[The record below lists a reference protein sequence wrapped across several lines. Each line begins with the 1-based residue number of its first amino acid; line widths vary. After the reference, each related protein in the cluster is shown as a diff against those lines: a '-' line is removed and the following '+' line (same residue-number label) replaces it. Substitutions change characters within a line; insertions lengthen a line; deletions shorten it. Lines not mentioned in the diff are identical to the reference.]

1 MMDSINS
8 EQFTEK
14 PSLLVFRE
22 HKHNYSPLFKK
33 VVSEP
38 ARVLMK
44 ELIENPDFYTIEER
58 KKILQIYTNAIE
70 LRGVYSML
78 GKGFEDQVSEVRL
91 SIIPQIES
99 FQDFFSDVYAQERES
114 FPLTPR
120 FHEKLFKSIKA
131 SERFCRLIDKME
143 TSGYGEPVVFN
154 LRKVIDDE
162 FRNENDYYNDD
173 GSGMTFEYES
183 SCGDLSNAMVKM
195 DEEGFRN
202 CVLQNI
208 IDNIHKRAFRDIV
221 EEESFVRI
229 RKEEKIDLSLR
240 SLLIYYTKLISNRLK
255 SLFTQSK
262 NKKTTENG
270 GRQNSVFVNN
280 KKVRMRFTK
289 DLENDRRIN
298 VFIENNG
305 FPFEG
310 DPNSV
315 FDWGIGSGSGIG
327 LASAKS
333 FLKNYDASIE
343 MILNIDETFT
353 VGLKINIPI
362 YE

>member
-1 MMDSINS
+1 MN
-8 EQFTEK
+8 
-14 PSLLVFRE
+14 
-22 HKHNYSPLFKK
+22 LFK
-33 VVSEP
+33 
-38 ARVLMK
+38 
-44 ELIENPDFYTIEER
+44 I
-58 KKILQIYTNAIE
+58 
-70 LRGVYSML
+70 
-78 GKGFEDQVSEVRL
+78 
-91 SIIPQIES
+91 
-99 FQDFFSDVYAQERES
+99 FFSDVYAQERES

-120 FHEKLFKSIKA
+120 FHEKLFKSIKS
-131 SERFCRLIDKME
+131 SERFCQLIDKME

-154 LRKVIDDE
+154 LRKVIDEE
-162 FRNENDYYNDD
+162 FHNDNDSYTED
-173 GSGMTFEYES
+173 GSGMYEYGPS
-183 SCGDLSNAMVKM
+183 WGDLSDVNVKM
-195 DEEGFRN
+195 DEEGFRI

-221 EEESFVRI
+221 EEGPISRI
-229 RKEEKIDLSLR
+229 HQEEKIDLSLR
-240 SLLIYYTKLISNRLK
+240 SLLIYYARLISNRLK
-255 SLFTQSK
+255 SLFIQPKDKIVS
-262 NKKTTENG
+262 ENND
-270 GRQNSVFVNN
+270 RQNLVYVND
-280 KKVRMRFTK
+280 KKVRVRFTK

-333 FLKNYDASIE
+333 FLKHYDASIK
-343 MILNIDETFT
+343 MIQDIDETFT